1 MPKVLNAIGKEHLL
15 VLSPDFV
22 QAAADVW
29 WTLMYHTVTHSNKHY
44 GVIIRPDGTCAKR
57 EGGAFGRSKS
67 VRWIE
72 AEGGTATCGR
82 PLSGW
87 FATAVA
93 AHVCDAVDIY
103 GFDSYARRR
112 GVRGVEEN
120 HLYHYFDTVQGHTQ
134 THSFSL
140 AEEVTKRF
148 LERSLGEG
156 KWRWVSAGGAT
167 GR

>member
-1 MPKVLNAIGKEHLL
+1 M
-15 VLSPDFV
+15 
-22 QAAADVW
+22 
-29 WTLMYHTVTHSNKHY
+29 
-44 GVIIRPDGTCAKR
+44 
-57 EGGAFGRSKS
+57 
-67 VRWIE
+67 
-72 AEGGTATCGR
+72 
-82 PLSGW
+82 
-87 FATAVA
+87 A

-156 KWRWVSAGGAT
+156 KWRWVSAGGAM